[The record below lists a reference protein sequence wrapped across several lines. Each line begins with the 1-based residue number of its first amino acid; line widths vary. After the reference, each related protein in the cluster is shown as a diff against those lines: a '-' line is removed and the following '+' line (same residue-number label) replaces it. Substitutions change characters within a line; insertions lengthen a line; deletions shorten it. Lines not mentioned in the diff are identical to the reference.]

1 MNIHAIHALYAS
13 VVPPVP
19 VSPHVA
25 EILGRL
31 QAERGPAQGD
41 AEQNEIARL
50 ASEIAAR
57 SEELARLVA

>member
-41 AEQNEIARL
+41 AEQNEIIPHMRAKTLLQL
-50 ASEIAAR
+50 AEI
-57 SEELARLVA
+57 VG